1 MKEFKGTPG
10 QWFADGTS
18 VWSREVKPKKECEE
32 GSIYV
37 AELFSDVVDESE
49 ADAKL
54 IAAAPAMINFIIE
67 LMDESGDSLEEKG
80 HWSFYA
86 MKDLIKKALGE

>member
-1 MKEFKGTPG
+1 MKEFKGNKGP
-10 QWFADGTS
+10 
-18 VWSREVKPKKECEE
+18 WSLEDKRPHGC
-32 GSIYV
+32 GGIS
-37 AELFSDVVDESE
+37 LFSGTQYIGFVGDSDGESSS
-49 ADAKL
+49 DANARL